1 MAPRDVNRMAEME
14 VFVQAVDLGGF
25 AAAAR
30 AAGLTPSAVSKLV
43 ARMEDRLGARLLVRS
58 TRWLELTAEGCLF
71 YERARRILADVR
83 DAEAGVARGAEPAGH
98 IRLNTS
104 ASYATHVLAPVLPGF
119 LALNPKI
126 LVDVVLTDAV
136 VDLVADRC
144 DVAVRAGAPKASTL
158 TARRLG
164 ASPLVAVAA
173 PAYLDRHG
181 TPACP
186 DDLRR
191 HRILGFGYARAAE
204 AWTFRD
210 GNGTATTSLLPP
222 AAVRV
227 SDGEGLRRLAVA
239 GAGIARLAH
248 FAVRA
253 DLEAGRLV
261 PVLPDRLVA
270 EAEDFHA
277 VHVGQ
282 GGPVPTRVRVL
293 LDFLARH
300 GRVA

>member
-58 TRWLELTAEGCLF
+58 TRRLELTAEGCLF

-83 DAEAGVARGAEPAGH
+83 DAEAGVARGAEPVGH

-104 ASYATHVLAPVLPGF
+104 ASYATHVLAPVLPDF
-119 LALNPKI
+119 LARYPKI
-126 LVDVVLTDAV
+126 LLEVVLTDAV

-144 DVAVRAGAPKASTL
+144 DVAVRAGALKASTL

-173 PAYLDRHG
+173 PGYLDRHG

-186 DDLRR
+186 DDLHR

-210 GNGTATTSLLPP
+210 DGAATTSLLPA

-227 SDGEGLRRLAVA
+227 SDGEGLRRMAVA

-253 DLEAGRLV
+253 DLEAGRLL

-282 GGPVPTRVRVL
+282 GGPLPTRVRML